1 MLPKVEK
8 PQQSTIHMNDALD
21 HELATFIDEETPRG
35 QASRRQERL
44 IKQQEQ
50 KIKML

>member
-1 MLPKVEK
+1 
-8 PQQSTIHMNDALD
+8 MNDALD
-21 HELATFIDEETPRG
+21 HEISAFLDHEETPRG

-50 KIKML
+50 KIKMLQEANAGLQKSQ